1 VKNRNKLPTKLFW
14 VDLEMTGLDPEVD
27 KIIEVGVIVTDFDFN
42 ELDTYEAVIKQDLDA
57 LTLDPWITENLA
69 DLLKQVPNGKDEQE
83 VISDLIELIDKNFD
97 ENPVILAGNSIHQ
110 DRRFIRKWWPKFD
123 ERLHYRMLDVSSF
136 KVWMMGKQGVVFHK
150 PEQHRALEDI
160 RGSIQELK
168 QYTESLNLK

>member
-1 VKNRNKLPTKLFW
+1 MDKRNKLPTKLFW

-42 ELDTYEAVIKQDLDA
+42 EVETYEAVIKQDLDS

-69 DLLKQVPNGKDEQE
+69 DLLTKVPTGKDEQE
-83 VISDLIELIDKNFD
+83 VIAELNKICEKHFD
-97 ENPVILAGNSIHQ
+97 GPVILAGNSIHQ
-110 DRRFIRKWWPKFD
+110 DRRFIRKWWPDF
-123 ERLHYRMLDVSSF
+123 ERKLHYRMLDVSSF
-136 KVWMMGKQGVVFHK
+136 KVWMMGKHGTVFHK

-168 QYTESLNLK
+168 QYVEQTKLN